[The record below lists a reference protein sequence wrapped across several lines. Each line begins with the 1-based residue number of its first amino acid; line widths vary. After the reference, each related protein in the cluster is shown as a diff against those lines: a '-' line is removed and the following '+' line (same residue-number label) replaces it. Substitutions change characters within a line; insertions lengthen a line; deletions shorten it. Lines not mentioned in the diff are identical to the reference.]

1 MFGDFIKKTNRS
13 RSKRNQGK
21 SALPQ
26 RKALA
31 SGKSII
37 SRKCLYYCPFVLVV
51 VLGILQVYF
60 SNKLATRGKISQE
73 FEEKIIQL
81 EKENQ
86 QIRSEVARQG
96 GLNEL
101 TLQATKKGFI
111 KNPAIVNFSSK
122 IPVALHSR

>member
-1 MFGDFIKKTNRS
+1 
-13 RSKRNQGK
+13 
-21 SALPQ
+21 
-26 RKALA
+26 
-31 SGKSII
+31 
-37 SRKCLYYCPFVLVV
+37 VV